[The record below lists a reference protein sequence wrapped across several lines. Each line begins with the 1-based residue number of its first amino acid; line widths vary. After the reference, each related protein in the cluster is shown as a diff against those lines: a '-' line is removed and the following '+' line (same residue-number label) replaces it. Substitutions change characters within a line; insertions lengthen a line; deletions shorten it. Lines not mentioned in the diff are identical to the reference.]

1 MISLQVNL
9 VAKVRCSMINFDE
22 KVHESERDSSDD
34 KRLEREKKL
43 DKLLEGVSRDNIHT
57 EIDSG
62 PPVGKEVW

>member
-1 MISLQVNL
+1 VPP
-9 VAKVRCSMINFDE
+9 
-22 KVHESERDSSDD
+22 DD

-43 DKLLEGVSRDNIHT
+43 DKLLEGISRGNIHA

>member
-1 MISLQVNL
+1 
-9 VAKVRCSMINFDE
+9 MINFDE

-43 DKLLEGVSRDNIHT
+43 DKLLEGVSRDNIYT

-62 PPVGKEVW
+62 PPVGKEFG